1 MFYAYTC
8 IPVVYAYLHFNIYY
22 IIYFHCICIIL
33 LYIEFIHSIYK
44 LCIKYTDTICTHPYK
59 ICMYTKHKNIPRIG
73 RVFLQKWIHTHTH
86 LNFHIHKVQFVH
98 TQLHFQ
104 SLYTHTTTVLS
115 TQTFIFLQ
123 CWIDTYESSE
133 LFTHTNINMHINSH
147 VYVDPYMTIHLLM
160 HIHTTVCY
168 YIYTQASSGFYTHA
182 RN

>member
-86 LNFHIHKVQFVH
+86 ISTFTYIKC
-98 TQLHFQ
+98 
-104 SLYTHTTTVLS
+104 SLYTHSCISRVYIHI
-115 TQTFIFLQ
+115 QLQ
-123 CWIDTYESSE
+123 CCPHKPSYFFS
-133 LFTHTNINMHINSH
+133 
-147 VYVDPYMTIHLLM
+147 
-160 HIHTTVCY
+160 
-168 YIYTQASSGFYTHA
+168 AG
-182 RN
+182 